1 MTNLQRFVEKRM
13 NLMETSVMR
22 FRLGKNFMTETD
34 WMRLAESVQGLDY
47 DVMCQIVDKNHAK
60 FLESGNIDFM
70 SAVEKRRQ
78 ELRERGEI
86 K

>member
-1 MTNLQRFVEKRM
+1 
-13 NLMETSVMR
+13 METSVIR
-22 FRLGKNFMTETD
+22 YRLGKEFMQEND

-60 FLESGNIDFM
+60 YLESGNIDFM
-70 SAVEKRRQ
+70 DGVEKRRQ
-78 ELRERGEI
+78 ELRKAGEI